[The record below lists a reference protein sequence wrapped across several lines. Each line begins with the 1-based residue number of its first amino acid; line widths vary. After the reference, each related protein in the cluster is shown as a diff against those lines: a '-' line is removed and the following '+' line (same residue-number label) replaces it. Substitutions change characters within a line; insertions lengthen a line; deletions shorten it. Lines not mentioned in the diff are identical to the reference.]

1 VWGKPK
7 EKKIL
12 EEWDKANDLRNKS
25 KWDDASKAYYKVYE
39 MSLQVTD
46 PNLRQLG
53 TIALAMSY
61 LMYLKVSLNKGTLD
75 NLYNVLKSL
84 NPEQEL
90 EIPYK
95 VKVKEILPEIEALRD
110 AMSLE
115 KVDVGSKPPSALELS
130 KRYEDVA
137 KKFFLINKQ
146 ELTLGDFLGIK
157 NSTNQLGLFYM
168 GISRYLVAVVVEEKD
183 PQEALDKYSEALNYF
198 IQSGDEKW
206 KSYIQDKVNR
216 LSKTAKCWFCG
227 RIVQGEGIHF
237 IYLETILSD
246 YMLSKNSDAVNSVQG
261 NTKLVACEGCYNAI
275 SKLADRIAKYYYEM
289 TMQKI
294 SQLEARIRSLE
305 VRVSMI
311 RVR

>member
-115 KVDVGSKPPSALELS
+115 KVDIGSKPPSALELS

-157 NSTNQLGLFYM
+157 NSPNQLGLFYM
-168 GISRYLVAVVVEEKD
+168 GISRYLVAVTVEEKD
-183 PQEALDKYSEALNYF
+183 PQEALDKYSETLNYF

-305 VRVSMI
+305 ARVSMI